1 MSCITLLFLQ
11 DISLDLMS
19 ETPISLL
26 SRAETVLYI
35 VRKASLVAKEAQ
47 VYPMFLLSVEE
58 RTVEDKCCVKE

>member
-1 MSCITLLFLQ
+1 
-11 DISLDLMS
+11 MS